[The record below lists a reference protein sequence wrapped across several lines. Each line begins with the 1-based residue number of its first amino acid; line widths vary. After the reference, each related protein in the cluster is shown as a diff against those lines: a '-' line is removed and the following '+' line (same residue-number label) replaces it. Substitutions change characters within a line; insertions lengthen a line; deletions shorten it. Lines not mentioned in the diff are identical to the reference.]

1 MVGQSLA
8 HVAAGFG
15 VGVALAG
22 APGPVQAILLSE
34 AMRGGVV
41 RGFQTMIG
49 ANLTFGVLLLF
60 LALGLSVA
68 PPSGLALRLLKV
80 AGGAF
85 LLWLAIE
92 GLRDSASSPN
102 DEGKVGG
109 RRSVAPAARGALA
122 VLLNPGAWLFL
133 GAVASPLL
141 AAATRDGGT
150 GAAVGVV
157 AALTIGVMI
166 GDGAVVLLGGL
177 GVRKGGARVEKWIRR
192 ALALVLS
199 GLGIWLL
206 LSGLIP

>member
-1 MVGQSLA
+1 MVRQSLV
-8 HVAAGFG
+8 HIAAGFG

-41 RGFQTMIG
+41 RGFHTMIG

-92 GLRDSASSPN
+92 GLRDSVNSPN
-102 DEGKVGG
+102 DEGKAGG

-157 AALTIGVMI
+157 AALTGGVMI

-177 GVRKGGARVEKWIRR
+177 GVRKGGARVDKWVRR